1 MKGGFKMK
9 EQTLQDIIKAINE
22 ELEEQDLQ
30 NLEDIADLLEPPK

>member
-1 MKGGFKMK
+1 MK